1 METQVTGGIY
11 EFCKKLNIEI
21 ADVLD
26 TQRKSTNHKTIRGM
40 YYLMLE
46 RNGFGIADI
55 ERLVSENIQTIYRR
69 MNKMKELLK
78 ANDSFAIF
86 VYDVVKSI
94 SIEKKSQKAFFE
106 SFQKDMN

>member
-1 METQVTGGIY
+1 METQVKGGIY

-26 TQRKSTNHKTIRGM
+26 TERNTTNHKTIRGM

-55 ERLVSENIQTIYRR
+55 ERLGSENIQTIYRR

-86 VYDVVKSI
+86 VYDVVKSNYNR
-94 SIEKKSQKAFFE
+94 EKKSKSMF
-106 SFQKDMN
+106 